1 MRCLAKVAV
10 VALVAMAEA
19 SAPSHDAKLAT
30 RPMKDRHPAD
40 QGGPKRSSLEGD
52 LVQEQLLAEDTVH
65 GRRKLSH
72 RELAEQATA
81 RSTRVRW
88 SPHHRDLKGG
98 SLKGKVPRQQLLV
111 EELSSLGEHQMI
123 KPLPLLNEVQIL
135 VDEFM
140 STKLVAADIF
150 SHRVEINPSSSLL
163 SSASQSE
170 WTVLF
175 STCFVMLCFD
185 VLVLQKLVPSKDM
198 NFRILAFW
206 IGVAAAYNAYY
217 WIRYGKQQGLDWCT
231 GYLLEWLLSADNLFV
246 FHLVFKVYSTPAP
259 LMHKALFVGIA
270 GAVIFKMVFF
280 LTLGSLMHA
289 MDWIRFVFGAI
300 LIYSGIMAVAE
311 EEEEDPD
318 LSQLLSVRAV
328 KSMLGSRLLPD
339 YDIDGHRLFVSV
351 NGKIYATL
359 LVLVIFILE
368 ITDVIFAVD
377 SVSAKVAQIDNQYT
391 AYSSSVM
398 AVFGLRA
405 MFFVLND
412 LVDCFEHLKIGLC
425 IILIFIGSELMLARW
440 LHLGS
445 GTVCCVIVAVMG
457 ACIAASVTKKRGAH
471 KEGVECK
478 LDA

>member
-1 MRCLAKVAV
+1 MCPYAGSRSCMGTLAVIAFSQIG
-10 VALVAMAEA
+10 AMAA
-19 SAPSHDAKLAT
+19 SVPNHLAAGNNLPHAAKSPAHRRVPKGLLMHVLLKDAVHTDGPPNGEHWPPSTIATGAQVNAVLKKIASVKLGT
-30 RPMKDRHPAD
+30 SEMF
-40 QGGPKRSSLEGD
+40 PKRFSISPAKN
-52 LVQEQLLAEDTVH
+52 LLQSASESEWAVLLT
-65 GRRKLSH
+65 
-72 RELAEQATA
+72 TA
-81 RSTRVRW
+81 CV
-88 SPHHRDLKGG
+88 
-98 SLKGKVPRQQLLV
+98 
-111 EELSSLGEHQMI
+111 
-123 KPLPLLNEVQIL
+123 
-135 VDEFM
+135 
-140 STKLVAADIF
+140 
-150 SHRVEINPSSSLL
+150 LL
-163 SSASQSE
+163 S
-170 WTVLF
+170 
-175 STCFVMLCFD
+175 FD
-185 VLVLQKLVPSKDM
+185 VLVLQRLGGTRRM
-198 NFRILAFW
+198 NFCVLAFW